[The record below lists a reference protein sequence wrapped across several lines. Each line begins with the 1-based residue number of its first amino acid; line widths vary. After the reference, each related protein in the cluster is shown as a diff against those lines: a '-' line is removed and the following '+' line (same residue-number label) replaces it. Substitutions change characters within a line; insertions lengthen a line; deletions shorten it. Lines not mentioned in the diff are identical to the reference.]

1 MDTLSEISVLVCYH
15 ISRTLIGNG
24 QYVTNVTPLKLST
37 VNEIFYVTDDVN
49 IRSLRFLHGQA
60 FIQMYE

>member
-1 MDTLSEISVLVCYH
+1 MDTLSANNRWVCYC

-37 VNEIFYVTDDVN
+37 VNENFDVTNDVTVK
-49 IRSLRFLHGQA
+49 SLIL
-60 FIQMYE
+60 

>member
-24 QYVTNVTPLKLST
+24 QYVTNVAPLKLST
-37 VNEIFYVTDDVN
+37 VNETLYVTNNVN
-49 IRSLRFLHGQA
+49 FRSL
-60 FIQMYE
+60 IM